1 MKLDSLGVMH
11 NELFMFISTVTNR
24 SDFPMQ
30 LHGKE
35 KKQNSHSQ
43 NNIYDFLFSAAHK
56 HKLYVKMAPLQLA
69 ITVIVFKRA
78 LKNYIFT

>member
-30 LHGKE
+30 L